1 MLRGAPI
8 AAVCTTALLACGS
21 GGSAGQS
28 DTGAAARGTPAGDGS
43 ARAAAGVRLVRV
55 GDFNAPLYVTA
66 PPRDKRRVMVV
77 EQRGVI
83 RVVRGGRILPTPFL
97 DISRQVTAGGEMGLL
112 GLAFAPD
119 YARSGSSTS
128 TSATAAGD
136 QRIVEYRRA
145 SADRA
150 NPGSARTVLVMG
162 DPEPNHNG
170 GDITFGPDGLL
181 YVGTGDGGGAGD
193 QHGARGNGQSL
204 STLLG
209 KLLRIDPRA
218 SGSRAYTVPAGN
230 PFAGDSGRRGE
241 IYSYGLRN
249 PWRFSFDRATGDLVI
264 ADVGQNAVEEVNF
277 VRRGGARGVNFG
289 WRVWEGRRR
298 TRATAPG
305 RVKFP
310 VIQQPHSD
318 GWCSITGGYIVRD
331 PKLPAL
337 RGRYVYGDF
346 CKGQIRS
353 ARLSTIRARARP
365 RAVAAARREPLVVRR
380 GRERPRLR
388 DLAQRPSTGSLNAEA
403 SRGTGSPPA
412 GRLRAS
418 STRRDRRAAPGTR
431 DNASRPWSTA
441 SASPPPGGRAG
452 AVRGSARASPSCARD
467 ASARAARPRGRRP
480 PARRRA
486 RPRRRRRR
494 PR

>member
-8 AAVCTTALLACGS
+8 AVACTMALLACGS
-21 GGSAGQS
+21 GGSAN
-28 DTGAAARGTPAGDGS
+28 DTDAGATANGTPAADGS
-43 ARAAAGVRLVRV
+43 ARAAAGVRLVPV
-55 GDFNAPLYVTA
+55 GEFEAPLYVTA

-77 EQRGVI
+77 EQGGVI
-83 RVVRGGRILPTPFL
+83 RVVRGGRILSAPFL

-119 YARSGSSTS
+119 YASSGLFYVYFSDRE
-128 TSATAAGD
+128 GD

-150 NPGSARTVLVMG
+150 NPGSARTVLVMA
-162 DPEPNHNG
+162 DSESNHNG
-170 GDITFGPDGLL
+170 GDIKFGPDRML

-193 QHGARGNGQSL
+193 QHGVRGNGQSL

-218 SGSRAYTVPAGN
+218 SGGRPYTVPSGN
-230 PFAGDSGRRGE
+230 PFAGDAGRRGE

-249 PWRFSFDRATGDLVI
+249 PWRFSFDRASGDLVI

-289 WRVWEGRRR
+289 WRVWEGRKRYSR
-298 TRATAPG
+298 DSTG

-310 VIQQPHSD
+310 VIQQQHSD

-346 CKGQIRS
+346 CKGQIYS
-353 ARLSTIRARARP
+353 AKLTTIRARNNRALSLP
-365 RAVAAARREPLVVRR
+365 RVENLSSFGEDASGRVYVTSLSGPVYRLAAR
-380 GRERPRLR
+380 
-388 DLAQRPSTGSLNAEA
+388 
-403 SRGTGSPPA
+403 
-412 GRLRAS
+412 
-418 STRRDRRAAPGTR
+418 
-431 DNASRPWSTA
+431 
-441 SASPPPGGRAG
+441 
-452 AVRGSARASPSCARD
+452 
-467 ASARAARPRGRRP
+467 
-480 PARRRA
+480 
-486 RPRRRRRR
+486 
-494 PR
+494 